1 MKNDI
6 VYEDSDDLDF
16 LDELDEPLF
25 HKDIMIQKL
34 EKKKKLALPEEISLR
49 KKKINRMF
57 NLRFGKHFVN
67 IKPESLIVF
76 ENQLKDY
83 FFSPN
88 SKFLYNFPSLR
99 KKLLFDKKINY
110 DKLSTKID
118 IGSLLYL
125 SEAEKKKK
133 IDENKKKNEKI
144 LAFSKNFATQITKDV
159 ITSEIYKVKFWDK
172 NANRI
177 KKYLSKRLQEI
188 SDNINNN
195 SSDDDEEEDKKGNYN
210 RYYSQTQNNNMRNDN
225 LNLMDHISFNKNNN
239 ENEKLEE
246 NNLNLNTNNTEANI
260 NNNNYIRKYTNSPL
274 NLHKENNKSNIM
286 KSPITNLK
294 LFNINKLSLKNKNKN
309 NDLKLINESSLP
321 SLSLNANTNI
331 YDVKKNN
338 TNHMNKSEFK
348 SVSRNDKRLKKF
360 SNIQFQS
367 IHKNSK
373 NSLNKELMESTL
385 KYKRNLTK
393 QVKELNSHT
402 IKCNLKLYK
411 LIDGNYTI
419 KSTEKIK
426 KINKEFDINNDL
438 SDTNIK
444 KNTENKE
451 KNKSF
456 MNYYEYEKYKLKNQN
471 DNSKINS
478 LIKEVKNNLSAQNK
492 FRKRELKLFPK
503 RIYKMKDDYALEMV
517 ERLYSAHKI
526 NREKAPE
533 IKEVI
538 KEDREI
544 KHKKKVI
551 TLRKKT
557 KSNHEKIVKMGLFL
571 TMEKDKFF
579 KNHKK
584 LKKK

>member
-195 SSDDDEEEDKKGNYN
+195 SSDDEEEDKKGNYN
-210 RYYSQTQNNNMRNDN
+210 RYYSQTQNNNLRNDN

>member
-195 SSDDDEEEDKKGNYN
+195 SSDDEEEDKKGNYN

-225 LNLMDHISFNKNNN
+225 LNLLDHISFNKNNN

>member
-195 SSDDDEEEDKKGNYN
+195 SSDDEEEDKKGNYN

>member
-83 FFSPN
+83 FFSPD
-88 SKFLYNFPSLR
+88 SKFLYNFPKLR

-110 DKLSTKID
+110 DNLSTKIN

-125 SEAEKKKK
+125 SEVEKKKK
-133 IDENKKKNEKI
+133 IDENMKKKEKI
-144 LAFSKNFATQITKDV
+144 LTFSKNFSTQATKDV

-188 SDNINNN
+188 SDNTNNN
-195 SSDDDEEEDKKGNYN
+195 SSDDEEEGDKKSKYN
-210 RYYSQTQNNNMRNDN
+210 KYYSQKQNNNMRNDN
-225 LNLMDHISFNKNNN
+225 LNLINNISFNKNNN

-246 NNLNLNTNNTEANI
+246 NNLNLNIDNTEANI
-260 NNNNYIRKYTNSPL
+260 KNNHIRKYTYSPL

-294 LFNINKLSLKNKNKN
+294 LFNINKLRLIKKNKN

-321 SLSLNANTNI
+321 SLSLNANNNI
-331 YDVKKNN
+331 YDVKKNQ

-360 SNIQFQS
+360 SNIKFQS

-393 QVKELNSHT
+393 QVKELNSYT
-402 IKCNLKLYK
+402 IKCNLKLFK

-419 KSTEKIK
+419 KSTERVK

-444 KNTENKE
+444 KKRENKE

-456 MNYYEYEKYKLKNQN
+456 MNYYEYEKFKLKTQN
-471 DNSKINS
+471 NNNKINS

-492 FRKRELKLFPK
+492 FKKRELKLFPK

-526 NREKAPE
+526 SREKAPE
-533 IKEVI
+533 IKEDI
-538 KEDREI
+538 KEDKEI
-544 KHKKKVI
+544 KNKKKVI

-571 TMEKDKFF
+571 AMEKDKFF